1 MEAKWKELEDRAREE
16 MEELLRMEGFDP
28 KEWVSG
34 REMSGRMEKKGKKGK
49 KKGKRQAKE
58 AAATVLNTVHR
69 EFQCDRCRNG
79 KEIEGIRYSCKVGV
93 RNRADLGIG
102 MRGF

>member
-1 MEAKWKELEDRAREE
+1 
-16 MEELLRMEGFDP
+16 
-28 KEWVSG
+28 
-34 REMSGRMEKKGKKGK
+34 MSGRMEKKGKKGK

-58 AAATVLNTVHR
+58 AATVVNTVHR

-93 RNRADLGIG
+93 RNRADFGIG
-102 MRGF
+102 MRGL